1 MLQYRS
7 HSSTSPHPGCLFGA
21 TPSSSPLQP
30 PDTRSTMGLGPV
42 IPTISNTIG
51 AVVVGWGLSC
61 LYVLVSRVHAFSPH
75 LACAIASS
83 ACLAS
88 KPGHT
93 INDIQMIVL
102 HTKFWCVDPALFH
115 PVVLTD
121 HRIYAG
127 PLVMVRVPGP
137 RGVARRSSSIRI
149 LEALHQAFVGHIAWY
164 YIVE

>member
-1 MLQYRS
+1 MLHRS
-7 HSSTSPHPGCLFGA
+7 HSSTSPYPGCLFGA
-21 TPSSSPLQP
+21 TPSPSLLQP
-30 PDTRSTMGLGPV
+30 PDSRPTMGLGPV

-88 KPGHT
+88 KSGHT

-115 PVVLTD
+115 PVVLAD
-121 HRIYAG
+121 HRMY
-127 PLVMVRVPGP
+127 L
-137 RGVARRSSSIRI
+137 RRSSRYGTRSRTAPS
-149 LEALHQAFVGHIAWY
+149 LAL
-164 YIVE
+164 IVD